1 MNMQSMMAQAQK
13 MQKDLEKKMSE
24 FKAKAF
30 QYSYK
35 NDSIVIIIKGDFTIL
50 DTKINSV
57 LIDPEDKQ
65 TLEEMI
71 SEAMNAA
78 IKGVQADQD
87 AIQASVANNRGF

>member
-1 MNMQSMMAQAQK
+1 MNMQNMMVQAQK
-13 MQKDLEKKMSE
+13 MQKELEKKMNE
-24 FKAKAF
+24 FKSKAF

-50 DTKINSV
+50 DTKINSI

-78 IKGVQADQD
+78 IKGVQTDQD
-87 AIQASVANNRGF
+87 AIQTSVANNRNF